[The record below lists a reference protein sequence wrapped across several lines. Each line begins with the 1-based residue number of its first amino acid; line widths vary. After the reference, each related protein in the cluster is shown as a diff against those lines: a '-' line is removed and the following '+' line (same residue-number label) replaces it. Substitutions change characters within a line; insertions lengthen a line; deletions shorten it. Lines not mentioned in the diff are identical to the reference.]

1 MSTTNTR
8 ATGIETFENYAI
20 ETTENTVPTT
30 GTLYK
35 IRKSTESMNGDS
47 PREMSGDITDDGMR
61 ASTVAATKTVGGDI
75 SGQLSH
81 QSHLDFYRQICGR
94 ASYTTDTLSDDV
106 DIDVSG
112 TVYTAQFNSGGASAA
127 TVSISGVIVNGPIKF
142 SAFAT
147 GANNGI
153 WNVVSV
159 DSASGKLVFSKTY
172 KDQTTPITESVA
184 SATIVQGPYV
194 KHGGTFKE
202 SNAIEKGFMSVN
214 KADSINRFLGQ
225 YVSSMGH
232 TFTTGGGVDISV
244 TFVGMS
250 EDSVDNAMMGPGAVT
265 PWTGY
270 TGTGNIATAT
280 QVTLI
285 SGSDTIAINDQFYAE
300 DDTSNSKY
308 TVVSI
313 GGSNGI
319 FSVTPA
325 LQTTLPVSAVVF
337 FSRPGTARGEA
348 QKMEN
353 NLGYA
358 IIDGSVACTTGA
370 TLNIV
375 NNAVAG
381 YCVGDANASYVTFG
395 NKDVDGS
402 LETLKSSAMQALIAK
417 ARAGTLFPGVWYF
430 RDRDGNTTAITL
442 PSIDGSHNVAA
453 VGGDG
458 EVPKS
463 IPISALKSSTY
474 GTNCIVSV
482 ITA

>member
-214 KADSINRFLGQ
+214 KIESINRFLGQ
-225 YVSSMGH
+225 YVSAIGH
-232 TFTTGGGVDISV
+232 TFAQGGGVDMTTS
-244 TFVGMS
+244 FVGMS
-250 EDSVDNAMMGPGAVT
+250 ETVVNNAMLGPGAGT
-265 PWTGY
+265 PWTCL
-270 TGTGNIATAT
+270 GTGNIATST
-280 QVTLI
+280 EVTLTA
-285 SGSDTIAINDQFYAE
+285 GDGTIAINDFFYAE
-300 DDTSNSKY
+300 PDTSNTKY
-308 TVVSI
+308 TITSI

-325 LQTTLPVSAVVF
+325 LQTTLPTTSAVYM
-337 FSRPGTARGEA
+337 SRPGTFRGEA
-348 QKMEN
+348 QKQEN

-402 LETLKSSAMQALIAK
+402 IETIKSSAMQALIAK

-430 RDRDGNTTAITL
+430 RDRSGNTTAITL

-463 IPISALKSSTY
+463 IPIKALKSSTY
-474 GTNCIVSV
+474 STNCIISV
-482 ITA
+482 IAA